1 MRRCVWA
8 IVGDNHGEKSE
19 HPLMFIQSFYLG
31 GAWHNPVIIGLPEG
45 ESVFKVTDRAKL
57 TAAQFPLK
65 ML

>member
-1 MRRCVWA
+1 MCGRLLV
-8 IVGDNHGEKSE
+8 IIMVKHSE

-57 TAAQFPLK
+57 AAAQFPLK